1 MYTQRGT
8 IPVANIEATTPA
20 ATAVVGAAAL
30 ANLAKFVVAPGTS
43 FSAYGGRLALS
54 APEWYSSKKNAEYPW
69 GEPGF
74 TCTCEQFNKITRQAQ
89 AGAYVPA
96 AGAMAWTYQISYDAI
111 KTSLVP
117 KSKAAKDKL
126 TIECSHWRN
135 PILPTASTGFVL

>member
-20 ATAVVGAAAL
+20 ATAVVGAAVL
-30 ANLAKFVVAPGTS
+30 ANLATFVVAPGTS

-54 APEWYSSKKNAEYPW
+54 AAEWYGSTKNPEYPW

-74 TCTCEQFNKITRQAQ
+74 TCTCEQFNKITGQGP
-89 AGAYVPA
+89 AGRYDTTAR
-96 AGAMAWTYQISYDAI
+96 AMAWTYQINYDAI

-117 KSKAAKDKL
+117 KSAAGKDKL

-135 PILPTASTGFVL
+135 PILPAPSTAFVL